1 MLRLIPSGLAHPYLC
16 HQGKLH
22 CIAQAGPCLTN
33 ATASEE
39 TGLAVPLSQTQG
51 QLSRLL
57 QVARVAGEDIN
68 PVPHDREGS
77 SALSPSG
84 LAHLDSLHQGQP
96 ALLCCSKTLAQ
107 DPVDSFPE
115 CWKLQEASGSG
126 GAVTS
131 ATHGR

>member
-1 MLRLIPSGLAHPYLC
+1 MLRLTPSGLAHPYLC

-22 CIAQAGPCLTN
+22 CIAQVRCRALPH
-33 ATASEE
+33 SEE

-57 QVARVAGEDIN
+57 QVARVAGEDID

-84 LAHLDSLHQGQP
+84 LAHLDSLRQGKP
-96 ALLCCSKTLAQ
+96 ALLCCSKALAQ